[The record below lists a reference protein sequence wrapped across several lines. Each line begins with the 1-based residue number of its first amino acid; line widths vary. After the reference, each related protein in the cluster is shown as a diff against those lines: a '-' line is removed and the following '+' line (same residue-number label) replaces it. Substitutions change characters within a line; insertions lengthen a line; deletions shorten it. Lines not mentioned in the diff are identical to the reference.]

1 MELGNSIKSINQTTL
16 MHDKISVRLFDL
28 ICKSVSETLL
38 HSVMEIE
45 YNIVIRNLIN
55 PRIILWN

>member
-1 MELGNSIKSINQTTL
+1 MELGNSIKSINQNQI
-16 MHDKISVRLFDL
+16 MHDKISKPLFDL
-28 ICKSVSETLL
+28 ICKSINEPIL
-38 HSVMEIE
+38 HSILNIE

>member
-1 MELGNSIKSINQTTL
+1 MELGKPIEQSEL
-16 MHDKISVRLFDL
+16 MHDKISKPLFDL
-28 ICKSVSETLL
+28 IFKSVNESTLHL
-38 HSVMEIE
+38 VMDIE

>member
-1 MELGNSIKSINQTTL
+1 MELGNSIKSINQNTL
-16 MHDKISVRLFDL
+16 MHDKISKPLFDL
-28 ICKSVSETLL
+28 ILYSINEPVL
-38 HSVMEIE
+38 HSVMDIE